1 MRSFVWAGVLSLL
14 AAGGGLSAQRP
25 HRSGLWGEIAPGV
38 GHARLACAGCPDV
51 ETVSGVTTQLRIGGT
66 ISRHVLIGVETF
78 SMIDRPFG
86 TTSEDS
92 TSAESGTFAVIVM
105 WFPGKNGLFFK
116 GGVGTS
122 YGEFVIAADTSRG
135 TGMGLTF
142 GIGWDFPISRK
153 FAITG
158 NVGTYV
164 TALGDIVLPGRRVD
178 DVIATMYQLGIG
190 FTFR

>member
-1 MRSFVWAGVLSLL
+1 MRSFVWAGVLVLL
-14 AAGGGLSAQRP
+14 AGGGGLSAQRP
-25 HRSGLWGEIAPGV
+25 HRSGLWGELAPGV
-38 GHARLACAGCPDV
+38 GYVRLACAGCPDV
-51 ETVSGVTTQLRIGGT
+51 ETASGVTSHFRIGGT
-66 ISRHVLIGVETF
+66 VSQHVVMGVEAF

-86 TTSEDS
+86 TTTEDS

-105 WFPGKNGLFFK
+105 WFPGKSGLFFK

-135 TGMGLTF
+135 NGLGLTF
-142 GIGWDFPISRK
+142 GMGWDFPISRK

-158 NVGTYV
+158 NLATYV
-164 TALGDIVLPGRRVD
+164 TGMGDIVLPGRRVE
-178 DVIATMYQLGIG
+178 DVIATMYELSVG

>member
-1 MRSFVWAGVLSLL
+1 MRSFVWAGVLALL
-14 AAGGGLSAQRP
+14 AGSLAAQRP
-25 HRSGLWGEIAPGV
+25 QRSGLWGEIAPGV

-51 ETVSGVTTQLRIGGT
+51 ETSNGVTTQFRIGGT

-86 TTSEDS
+86 VTSEDS

-105 WFPGKNGLFFK
+105 VFPGKSGLFFK

-122 YGEFVIAADTSRG
+122 YGDFVIAADTSSG
-135 TGMGLTF
+135 VGMGLTF
-142 GIGWDFPISRK
+142 GMGWDFPISRK
-153 FAITG
+153 FAVTG

-178 DVIATMYQLGIG
+178 DVIATMYQLSVG